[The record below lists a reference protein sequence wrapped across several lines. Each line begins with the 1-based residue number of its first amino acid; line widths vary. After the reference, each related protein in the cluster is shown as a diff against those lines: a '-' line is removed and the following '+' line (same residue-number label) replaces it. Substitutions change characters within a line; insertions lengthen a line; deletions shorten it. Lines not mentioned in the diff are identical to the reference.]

1 MKNDI
6 YYINKKAAAVAAIII
21 TLLTLGGFIL

>member
-1 MKNDI
+1 MNDI

-21 TLLTLGGFIL
+21 TLLTLGVVIL